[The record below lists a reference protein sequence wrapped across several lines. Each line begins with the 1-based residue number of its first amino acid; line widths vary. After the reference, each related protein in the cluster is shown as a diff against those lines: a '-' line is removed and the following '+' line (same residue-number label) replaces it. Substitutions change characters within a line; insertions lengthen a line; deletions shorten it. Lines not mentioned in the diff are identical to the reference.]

1 MKKKI
6 RLLIMGVCLFVFP
19 VRAQIQREYR
29 IVAPHTIESKNYYF
43 TSLLQNIAQVDSM
56 VRTSSVLMRM
66 AHDKQ
71 QRLENANTTEARIA
85 AMKFSNREIEEAADA
100 LAELYEP
107 DNMLGHILSAHVI
120 PSGCYQQYRETGA
133 ELVRRIWRQD
143 AEGMNYAVDVYAA
156 ARKPNYPAVDSIG
169 FDVRSRR
176 FVREILPACQQ
187 NIACW
192 NSMSPAFYSVPLRA
206 VRMLLDVNDRSQAL
220 DYEPLAETENRKAYA
235 QVRLTDWG
243 AYPYTAILV
252 LGAGPEDPRESIS
265 PEGRL
270 RSAYAAML
278 YRQRQAPFIIVSGGR
293 VHPYHT
299 PYNEAYEMKKYLMEV
314 WQVPESA
321 IIMEPHA
328 RHTTTNFRNTA
339 RIMFRNGFP
348 LDKYAVV
355 TSSESHIDDVEK
367 TASLP
372 QRCMRELGFV
382 PYRAGKR
389 ISARTIEFVPLI
401 ESLIINPEEPIDP

>member
-1 MKKKI
+1 MKKEI
-6 RLLIMGVCLFVFP
+6 RLLVMGVCLLALP
-19 VRAQIQREYR
+19 VQAQVQREYR

-43 TSLLQNIAQVDSM
+43 TSLLQNIAQADSLL
-56 VRTSSVLMRM
+56 RTSSVLTRM

-71 QRLENANTTEARIA
+71 QRLEDANTTEARIS
-85 AMKFSNREIEEAADA
+85 AMKFSDREIEEAADA

-107 DNMLGHILSAHVI
+107 DNALGRILSAHVV
-120 PSGCYQQYRETGA
+120 PSGCYQQYKETGA
-133 ELVRRIWRQD
+133 DLVRRIWRQD

-156 ARKPNYPAVDSIG
+156 ARKPNYPAIDSIG

-176 FVREILPACQQ
+176 FVHEILPACQQ

-192 NSMSPAFYSVPLRA
+192 NSTSPAFYSVPLRA
-206 VRMLLDVNDRSQAL
+206 VRILLDVNDRSQAL

-235 QVRLTDWG
+235 RVKLTDWN
-243 AYPYTAILV
+243 ACPYTAILV

-328 RHTTTNFRNTA
+328 RH
-339 RIMFRNGFP
+339 IMFRNGFP

-389 ISARTIEFVPLI
+389 LSARALEFVPLK